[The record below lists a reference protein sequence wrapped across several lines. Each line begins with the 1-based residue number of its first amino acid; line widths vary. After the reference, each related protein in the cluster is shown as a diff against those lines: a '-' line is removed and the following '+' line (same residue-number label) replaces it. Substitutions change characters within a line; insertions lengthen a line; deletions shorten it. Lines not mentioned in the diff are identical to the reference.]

1 MSQTTF
7 SQSSTYSQ
15 HFLST
20 NSLSYTVSLSTNS
33 NRSLSF
39 FLFYRQASVIGWPDY
54 LFQYLSINKD
64 KKYPIAIDFARR
76 VQVFVIYLKI
86 DNEFYIF
93 AQGGKILP
101 NLVALQHNLSPSLFT
116 TGKHQKSR
124 KDNLANTHTISFSS
138 NTSSHYLH
146 LPFLKTLSIPLHL
159 YVTLSLSHTN
169 MYCDV
174 LPYLSLSLNWVPPLF
189 SSIYLLAS

>member
-1 MSQTTF
+1 M
-7 SQSSTYSQ
+7 
-15 HFLST
+15 
-20 NSLSYTVSLSTNS
+20 
-33 NRSLSF
+33 
-39 FLFYRQASVIGWPDY
+39 
-54 LFQYLSINKD
+54 FQYLSINKD

-116 TGKHQKSR
+116 TAKHQKSR

-146 LPFLKTLSIPLHL
+146 LPFLKTLSIPLPL

-174 LPYLSLSLNWVPPLF
+174 LPYLSLYLN
-189 SSIYLLAS
+189 